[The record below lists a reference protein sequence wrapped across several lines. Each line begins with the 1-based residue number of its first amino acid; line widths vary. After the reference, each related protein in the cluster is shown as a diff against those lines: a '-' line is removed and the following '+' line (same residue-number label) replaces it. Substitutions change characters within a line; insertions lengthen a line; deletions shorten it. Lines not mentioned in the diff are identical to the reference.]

1 MIGEVDIY
9 GVLFPPLLIW
19 LGIAYLAAVAVRAAF
34 TRMGVYAYVWHRPLF
49 DLAVLI
55 ILLGGINALANHLF

>member
-19 LGIAYLAAVAVRAAF
+19 LGCAYLAATAA
-34 TRMGVYAYVWHRPLF
+34 RYALNRLGVYRYVWHRPLF
-49 DLAVLI
+49 DLSVLLI
-55 ILLGGINALANHLF
+55 ILGGIAFAANRIF

>member
-19 LGIAYLAAVAVRAAF
+19 LGIAYLVAVGVRAAF

>member
-19 LGIAYLAAVAVRAAF
+19 LGAALLVAAAVRLVF
-34 TRMGVYAYVWHRPLF
+34 TRLGVYRYVWHRPLF
-49 DLAVLI
+49 DLAVLLI
-55 ILLGGINALANHLF
+55 ILGGVSVIANKFL

>member
-1 MIGEVDIY
+1 MIGEIDIY

-19 LGIAYLAAVAVRAAF
+19 LGLAYLAAVLIRNGFVWL
-34 TRMGVYAYVWHRPLF
+34 GVYRYVWHRPLF

-55 ILLGGINALANHLF
+55 ILVGAVSALANHFF

>member
-19 LGIAYLAAVAVRAAF
+19 IGIALLISAVLRRGLAALGLYRF
-34 TRMGVYAYVWHRPLF
+34 IWHRPLF
-49 DLAVLI
+49 DLC
-55 ILLGGINALANHLF
+55 LLVMLTGLVNFLANHYF

>member
-19 LGIAYLAAVAVRAAF
+19 LGIAYLVAIPVR
-34 TRMGVYAYVWHRPLF
+34 RGLNSLGIYRYVWHRPLF
-49 DLAVLI
+49 DLCILL
-55 ILLGGINALANHLF
+55 ILLGGISALANKLF

>member
-19 LGIAYLAAVAVRAAF
+19 LGLAYLVAVPVRAAL
-34 TRMGVYAYVWHRPLF
+34 TRIGVYAYVWHRPLF
-49 DLAVLI
+49 DLAVLV
-55 ILLGGINALANHLF
+55 ILLGGINALANHFF

>member
-1 MIGEVDIY
+1 MIGEIDIY

-19 LGIAYLAAVAVRAAF
+19 LGIAYLVAVVVRTIF

-49 DLAVLI
+49 DLAVLV

>member
-1 MIGEVDIY
+1 M
-9 GVLFPPLLIW
+9 LFPPLLIW
-19 LGIAYLAAVAVRAAF
+19 LGFAYLAAVGVRAMF

-55 ILLGGINALANHLF
+55 ILLGGINALANRLF

>member
-1 MIGEVDIY
+1 MIGEIDIY

-19 LGIAYLAAVAVRAAF
+19 LGIAYLAAVVVRAAF
-34 TRMGVYAYVWHRPLF
+34 TRMGVYAYVWHRALF